1 MPRARDHR
9 ARTIRFTTPLP
20 LKCFLFCSRT
30 QHIQG
35 MELLNER
42 VSYVKIFIYLSLF
55 IRKLESGIRFQF

>member
-1 MPRARDHR
+1 
-9 ARTIRFTTPLP
+9 
-20 LKCFLFCSRT
+20 
-30 QHIQG
+30 